1 MIAPTPLPTGAARE
15 EAGTTGEVWVEV
27 DGRVWFCVKLATVA
41 ILIFGLIFSMTW
53 VMWDQNRL
61 IASQQREIERLQ
73 KYIRHLEERLGILN
87 QIRSHRRAERGFD
100 LQARSPQ
107 GAIGLIRPSRSA
119 RVGSGVRRTERSKHA

>member
-1 MIAPTPLPTGAARE
+1 MIAPTPLRTGHARAEPAATR
-15 EAGTTGEVWVEV
+15 GMLVEI
-27 DGRVWFCVKLATVA
+27 DGPFRLKVKLATVA
-41 ILIFGLIFSMTW
+41 IFAFGLILFITW
-53 VMWDQNRL
+53 ITWDQNRL
-61 IASQQREIERLQ
+61 IASQQGEIRQLQ
-73 KYIRHLEERLGILN
+73 EYIRHLEERLGILN